1 MEREERL
8 RKRVDAAE
16 SLQSI
21 AGAMKALASVRI
33 RGFREAV
40 ASLAEYRDSLELGFQ
55 VALRDIPG
63 GRSRAGP
70 AAAGALAERQE
81 KLPAGVVVFGSDLG
95 LVGQFNERI
104 ASFAAARIRDR
115 EEPVRVAAVGNRLV
129 PHLRQHGVEPAPIL
143 PVASGP
149 SHLTA
154 LARDLL
160 LAVEEWR
167 GDGVERVAV
176 THHAYRRGAAYG
188 PRWQLLLPLDPDW
201 LAELLDRPWPTRVI
215 PTYRAPWETVFGFLV
230 REYLHVSMVRAAA
243 ESQASEH
250 AGRLAAMERA
260 ESRIEEH
267 VGQLRQELRDR
278 RQEAITEELMDLMTG
293 YRAVEE
299 GENRRRGHRED
310 RS

>member
-21 AGAMKALASVRI
+21 TGAMKALASVRI
-33 RGFREAV
+33 RGFRDAV
-40 ASLAEYRDSLELGFQ
+40 ASLEEYRASLELGFQ
-55 VALRDIPG
+55 VALRDVPG
-63 GRSRAGP
+63 GRHAGR
-70 AAAGALAERQE
+70 AAAGALAEGQE
-81 KLPAGVVVFGSDLG
+81 GMPTGVVVFGSDLG
-95 LVGQFNERI
+95 LVGQFNEQI
-104 ASFAAARIRDR
+104 ASFAAGRLRERDD
-115 EEPVRVAAVGNRLV
+115 PVRVAAVGARLV
-129 PHLRQHGVEPAPIL
+129 PHLRSHGVEPATVL
-143 PVASGP
+143 PVAAGP
-149 SHLTA
+149 SRLTG
-154 LARDLL
+154 LARELL

-167 GDGVERVAV
+167 GEGVERVAV

-201 LAELLDRPWPTRVI
+201 LAELVDRPWPTRVI
-215 PTYRAPWETVFGFLV
+215 PTYRAPWETLFGFLV

-267 VGQLRQELRDR
+267 AEQLRQELRDR

-299 GENRRRGHRED
+299 EEERRRGHRED